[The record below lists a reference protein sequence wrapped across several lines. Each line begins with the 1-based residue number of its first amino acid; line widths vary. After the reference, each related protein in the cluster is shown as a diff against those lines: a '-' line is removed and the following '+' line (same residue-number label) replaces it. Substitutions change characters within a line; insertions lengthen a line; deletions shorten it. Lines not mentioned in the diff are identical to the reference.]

1 MPGRVNP
8 AIGHAHFVNRDGIP
22 FLRHAAAQWR
32 KAAASTLALENP
44 AHADECL
51 RAADSIELEIET
63 GFVYCSCH
71 LVPVE
76 SCPRRRKQ

>member
-1 MPGRVNP
+1 MIRTE
-8 AIGHAHFVNRDGIP
+8 GIP
-22 FLRHAAAQWR
+22 FLRRAAAQWR
-32 KAAASTLALENP
+32 KAAASTLAFENP